1 MLEFFK
7 GMLVNKYG
15 KASFSKIVP
24 VLWFVYLIFALSV
37 PFYGKDVPNVYYE
50 LTLAFCGT
58 YAIRAGID
66 KFKDATTT
74 STATST
80 LVVETP
86 TQNQ

>member
-15 KASFSKIVP
+15 KASFSKIAP
-24 VLWFVYLIFALSV
+24 MLWMVYLLYALSM

-58 YAIRAGID
+58 YAIRAGLD
-66 KFKDATTT
+66 KVKDP
-74 STATST
+74 SSNSP
-80 LVVETP
+80 VTP
-86 TQNQ
+86 D